1 MRFRFAPAARRRARN
16 GNQNREPN
24 LNFMTTTSQTSP
36 WLHRLAVLTVCA
48 TLPLLVLGAEVT
60 TKQVGMV
67 DPEGFREPW
76 HLLRVPLQ
84 ELGLGFLI
92 EHSHRLAGFIV
103 GTCVIVLAVS
113 LWLREPRRWL
123 RWLGL
128 AALLGV
134 SVQGILGGLR
144 VNLNVLMGNNLA
156 LIHGCFAQ
164 LIFAL
169 LVSLTLFTSRGW
181 QTEAETADS
190 PQLRRWSLLT
200 VGLVYG
206 QAVLGAVVRHK
217 DFPWGARAHLIMAF
231 AVVAAVVW
239 LVKLVA
245 ESHPGDRFRMR
256 PVLFLVGLVC
266 VQVLL
271 GVESWMS
278 KFSAPEWRQVQPLT
292 AQPEVFRSLH
302 YFVGALV
309 FATAVVVTLQ
319 AHRQVTWS
327 GKVAAVSVGRL
338 EGAA

>member
-1 MRFRFAPAARRRARN
+1 MT
-16 GNQNREPN
+16 EPTN
-24 LNFMTTTSQTSP
+24 SAVFSP

-67 DPEGFREPW
+67 DPVGFREPW
-76 HLLRVPLQ
+76 HLLRAPLR
-84 ELGLGFLI
+84 ELGLGFVI

-103 GTCVIVLAVS
+103 GTCVIVLAVA

-134 SVQGILGGLR
+134 SMQGLLGGLR

-164 LIFAL
+164 LVFAL
-169 LVSLTLFTSRGW
+169 LVSLALFTSRGW
-181 QTEAETADS
+181 QADAAADT

-200 VGLVYG
+200 AALVYA
-206 QAVLGAVVRHK
+206 QAILGAVVRHK
-217 DFPWGARAHLIMAF
+217 DFALGARAHLITAF
-231 AVVAAVVW
+231 VVVAAVVW

-245 ESHPGDRFRMR
+245 EAHPGDRFRMR
-256 PVLFLVGLVC
+256 PVLFLAGLVC
-266 VQVLL
+266 VQILL
-271 GVESWMS
+271 GVESWIS
-278 KFSAPEWRQVQPLT
+278 KFSSPEWHQVQPLT
-292 AQPEVFRSLH
+292 AQPELLRSLH
-302 YFVGALV
+302 YFVGALL
-309 FATAVVVTLQ
+309 FSAAVVVTLQ
-319 AHRQVTWS
+319 SHRQVAWS
-327 GKVAAVSVGRL
+327 AKVAAVPVGRL